1 MAKKA
6 VVLLSGGLDSLTA
19 LYVALRDGY
28 QAAALTLDYGQLH
41 QREISFARVN
51 AEALAIPHEVVH
63 FGLPWKG
70 SSLLDASIP
79 VPSGRTL
86 ESMNSAIP
94 STYVPARN
102 TVFLALAASYAET
115 LKAEAVF
122 IGANALDYSG
132 YPDCRPD
139 FFNAMQTALN
149 LGTKTGIEGLILT
162 LQTPLLHLTKAEIIK
177 LGLSLG
183 VPFER
188 TWSCYRGDAQP
199 CRSCDACL
207 LRAKGFSEAG
217 VQDPALISPVKSFEH
232 S

>member
-1 MAKKA
+1 MPKRA
-6 VVLLSGGLDSLTA
+6 VVLLSGGLDSLTT

-41 QREISFARVN
+41 QREIACARTN
-51 AEALAIPHEVVH
+51 AESLAIPHQVVH

-70 SSLLDASIP
+70 SSLLDTAIP
-79 VPSGRTL
+79 VPLGRTL
-86 ESMNSAIP
+86 ESMHGAIP

-102 TVFLALAASYAET
+102 TIFLALAASYAET

-139 FFNAMQTALN
+139 FFDAMQKSLN
-149 LGTKTGIEGLILT
+149 LGTKTGVEGLRLT
-162 LQTPLLHLTKAEIIK
+162 LQVPLLHLTKAEIIQ
-177 LGLSLG
+177 LGQGLG

-188 TWSCYRGDAQP
+188 TWSCYQGGEKP
-199 CRSCDACL
+199 CGACDACL
-207 LRAKGFSEAG
+207 LRAKGFQAAG
-217 VQDPALISPVKSFEH
+217 IPDPSLMAADSQTPS
-232 S
+232 

>member
-28 QAAALTLDYGQLH
+28 QVSALTLDYGQLH
-41 QREISFARVN
+41 QREIACARTN
-51 AEALAIPHEVVH
+51 AEALAIPHQVVH

-70 SSLLDASIP
+70 SSLLDADIP

-86 ESMNSAIP
+86 ESMHHAIP

-102 TVFLALAASYAET
+102 TIFLSLAASFAET
-115 LKAEAVF
+115 LQAEAVF

-139 FFNAMQTALN
+139 FFTAMQAALN
-149 LGTKTGIEGLILT
+149 LGTKTGIEGLVLT
-162 LQTPLLHLTKAEIIK
+162 LQTPLLHLTKSEIIR
-177 LGLSLG
+177 LGQSLG

-188 TWSCYRGDAQP
+188 TWSCYKGGDKP
-199 CRSCDACL
+199 CGVCDACL
-207 LRAKGFSEAG
+207 LRAKGFQEAG
-217 VQDPALISPVKSFEH
+217 IVDPSLTSTALK
-232 S
+232 

>member
-1 MAKKA
+1 MKKKA

-19 LYVALRDGY
+19 LYVALREGH
-28 QAAALTLDYGQLH
+28 QIAALTLDYGQLH
-41 QREISFARVN
+41 QREISFARMN
-51 AEALAIPHEVVH
+51 AEALAIPHQVVH

-70 SSLLDASIP
+70 SSLLDAAIP

-86 ESMNSAIP
+86 ETMNSAIP

-102 TVFLALAASYAET
+102 TIFLALAASYAET

-139 FFNAMQTALN
+139 FFTAMQTALN
-149 LGTKTGIEGLILT
+149 LGTKTGIEGLVLT
-162 LQTPLLHLTKAEIIK
+162 LKTPLLHLTKAEIIK
-177 LGLSLG
+177 LGHSLG

-188 TWSCYRGDAQP
+188 TWSCYQGGDNP
-199 CRSCDACL
+199 CGACDACL
-207 LRAKGFSEAG
+207 LRAKGFQEAG
-217 VQDPALISPVKSFEH
+217 CADPWLTSDRDSRIPS
-232 S
+232 

>member
-28 QAAALTLDYGQLH
+28 QVSALTLDYGQLH
-41 QREISFARVN
+41 QREIACARTN
-51 AEALAIPHEVVH
+51 AEALAIPHQVVH

-70 SSLLDASIP
+70 SSLLDEAIP
-79 VPSGRTL
+79 VPRGRTL

-102 TVFLALAASYAET
+102 TIFLALAASYAET
-115 LKAEAVF
+115 LRAEAVF

-139 FFNAMQTALN
+139 FFKAMQAALN
-149 LGTKTGIEGLILT
+149 LGTKSGIEGLVLT
-162 LQTPLLHLTKAEIIK
+162 LQTPLLNMTKAEIIK
-177 LGLSLG
+177 LGQSLG
-183 VPFER
+183 VPFDR
-188 TWSCYRGDAQP
+188 TWSCYQGGEQP
-199 CRSCDACL
+199 CGTCDACL
-207 LRAKGFSEAG
+207 LRAKGFQEAG
-217 VQDPALISPVKSFEH
+217 IVDSSLVSTVFRAKL
-232 S
+232 